1 MSALASEVQSD
12 AKAAV
17 AEFGP
22 WTSSEMVQTIPVA
35 IQAAMRAEGIDFVG
49 DEAGMGALQD
59 ALSGGGARVY
69 GRELPWTTRARAVSE
84 TLSVQTHPYLADH
97 AIDGTPVFP
106 LAAAADLLAHVAD
119 VPLPFAVEDLR
130 LFSGITAKDPVTV
143 QASIRGERAELRFG
157 PKNTLAYRARVRPG
171 PEVEIPAP
179 REGGNASE
187 LSVPDF
193 YAQVTFHGPLLAGVQ
208 SLDGVGDDFARG
220 RIRGGVPSA
229 WIPGTSR
236 TQWSV
241 DPLALDSAM
250 QLSAMVAWSRYRR
263 AGTPVGIGRYV
274 QIAPPPDGEIS
285 VDVHF
290 GEFDDDRFSADFVL
304 RNDQGAPFALVTDAV
319 AELRAVDDDEEEV
332 FVPKREWYDPSTWS
346 EINDLKM
353 RLQAAE
359 AIGIRNPFFHVHEG
373 TARDTTMVEGQ
384 ELINYSSYN
393 YIGLSGDARV
403 LKDVEAAVYRYGT
416 SVSATRVA
424 SGERPFHVELERELA
439 AAQGVE
445 DALVFTA
452 GHATNVTT
460 IGHLFGPGDL
470 VLHDELIHDSALQG
484 IKLSGAGRRGFRHED
499 PEHLEELLRSMRKHH
514 EKVLIIVE
522 GVYSM
527 DGDICQLPAYVALK
541 KKYGCMLM
549 VDEAHSFGV
558 IGARGC
564 GLSEHWGIPGSEV
577 DLWMGTLSKSLASC
591 GGWIAGSEP
600 LITYLR
606 YTAPGFVYSAGITP
620 ANGQAALTALR
631 LMLEEPERVRQLQTN
646 AKAFHAALVARDLDT
661 GPALGGS
668 GVVPVV
674 TGNSMHALVLSQR
687 LRDQGIN
694 VQPIVYPAVADD
706 AARLRF
712 FLSSTH
718 SLEQLEQ
725 TARLVGETLAGVRE
739 EFAIP

>member
-1 MSALASEVQSD
+1 MPRPFEVRD
-12 AKAAV
+12 LKLFAGITV
-17 AEFGP
+17 A
-22 WTSSEMVQTIPVA
+22 
-35 IQAAMRAEGIDFVG
+35 
-49 DEAGMGALQD
+49 
-59 ALSGGGARVY
+59 
-69 GRELPWTTRARAVSE
+69 
-84 TLSVQTHPYLADH
+84 
-97 AIDGTPVFP
+97 TPVRV
-106 LAAAADLLAHVAD
+106 VAS
-119 VPLPFAVEDLR
+119 V
-130 LFSGITAKDPVTV
+130 
-143 QASIRGERAELRFG
+143 RGERVEIRFG
-157 PKNTLAYRARVRPG
+157 EKNTLAYRARVAPTA
-171 PEVEIPAP
+171 PPQTPAP
-179 REGGNASE
+179 LEGGEPSALTVE
-187 LSVPDF
+187 TF
-193 YAQVTFHGPLLAGVQ
+193 YDEVTFHGPLLAGIQ
-208 SLDGVGDDFARG
+208 SIDGVGTSFARG
-220 RIRGGVPSA
+220 RIRSGRPSA
-229 WIPGTSR
+229 WIRGSER
-236 TQWSV
+236 HSWAI

-250 QLSAMVAWSRYRR
+250 QISAMVAWSRFKR

-274 QIAPPPDGEIS
+274 QISETPQGELT

-290 GEFDDDRFSADFVL
+290 KDAAEDRFSADFVL
-304 RNDQGAPFALVTDAV
+304 RDAQGAAVAWVEDAV
-319 AELRAVDDDEEEV
+319 AELRTVDDEEEEP
-332 FVPKREWYDPSTWS
+332 FVAKREWYDPSTWP
-346 EINDLKM
+346 EVNDLKM

-373 TARDTTMVEGQ
+373 TARDTTTVEGE

-393 YIGLSGDARV
+393 YIGLSGDPRV
-403 LKDVEAAVYRYGT
+403 LADVEAAVQRYGT
-416 SVSATRVA
+416 SVSASRVA
-424 SGERPFHVELERELA
+424 SGERPFHVALERELA
-439 AAQGVE
+439 ASQGVE

-484 IKLSGAGRRGFRHED
+484 IKLSGAGRRGFRHDD
-499 PEHLEELLRSMRKHH
+499 PAHLEELLASLRPHN

-558 IGARGC
+558 IGERGC
-564 GLSEHWGIPGSEV
+564 GLAEHWGIPGSEV

-591 GGWIAGSEP
+591 GGWIAGTEP

-620 ANGQAALTALR
+620 ANGQAALTSLR
-631 LMLEEPERVRQLQTN
+631 LMLKEPHRVAKLQAN
-646 AKAFHAALVARDLDT
+646 AKAFHTALVEQGLDT

-712 FLSSTH
+712 FLSNTH
-718 SLEQLEQ
+718 SIAQLEH
-725 TARLVGETLAGVRE
+725 TARRVGETLASVRK